1 MLIIPVEDEPRMTI
15 FSALLRALR
24 DLAQPRVLAIMLL
37 PMLGAMLIWGVLA
50 WFFWDDWSAWFKTWF
65 DATGAAAWLYSHG
78 AAWVSSSL
86 TFVIVMAVVLPAR
99 FITAVL
105 ITELIAMPVIVSIV
119 SRTYPE
125 LVKHN
130 SGTMIGSLGN
140 AAAAVLIFVL
150 LWLVTLPL
158 WLTGIGAIVLPA
170 LNSAYLNQRL
180 FRYDALA
187 EHATREEY
195 QEIVTRSKG
204 SLYGLG
210 LLLALLYYIP
220 FVNLVAPVVSGL
232 AFTHY
237 GLGALA
243 QLRGARAPTVARWT

>member
-1 MLIIPVEDEPRMTI
+1 MKRAMPLSIRI
-15 FSALLRALR
+15 LL
-24 DLAQPRVLAIMLL
+24 
-37 PMLGAMLIWGVLA
+37 WSVLA
-50 WFFWDDWSAWFKTWF
+50 WFFWDDWSAWFKGWF

-86 TFVIVMAVVLPAR
+86 TFVIVMALVLPAT

-105 ITELIAMPVIVSIV
+105 ITELVAMPVIVSAV

-125 LVKHN
+125 LAKHKG
-130 SGTMIGSLGN
+130 GTMIGSLRN
-140 AAAAVLIFVL
+140 AGAAVLIFVL
-150 LWLVTLPL
+150 LWLLTLPL
-158 WLTGIGAIVLPA
+158 WLTGIGAFVLPA

-195 QEIVTRSKG
+195 HEIVTRSKG

-210 LLLALLYYIP
+210 LMLALLYYIP

-243 QLRGARAPTVARWT
+243 RLRGARASTVARWT